1 MLDRKQIMGH
11 WFADLYD
18 QEETYTMDVAL
29 LLDTLG
35 PDPKNVL
42 EACCGTGRILLPLAQ
57 AGHTAT
63 GFDKEEAMLNK
74 LKPKAEGVP
83 RLHYRKM
90 DAVTGDWGHGFDV
103 VVLAG
108 NILINIESE
117 MNYKQAQETFIQKAA
132 ACLKPGG
139 YLYLDFD
146 LHARPWEVFPLK
158 KERVIFQGTDDTGVT
173 GKCVALEGGYDVDTQ
188 MCWGKGIKELNL
200 PSGEKIVEDVRSL
213 KHIPTLEDVTGW
225 LHAYGFE
232 ILTAYGDYEK
242 HPIGPDTHRAI
253 LYAKKEQEKSI

>member
-1 MLDRKQIMGH
+1 MLNKKQIMDH

-42 EACCGTGRILLPLAQ
+42 EACCGTGRILLPLAL

-63 GFDKEEAMLNK
+63 GFDKETAMLAR

-83 RLHYRKM
+83 HLYYREM
-90 DAVTGDWGHGFDV
+90 DGVTGDWGQGFDV

-108 NILINIESE
+108 NILINIESD
-117 MNYKQAQETFIQKAA
+117 MDYKQAQETFLKKAA

-146 LHARPWEVFPLK
+146 LHARPWEAFTLK

-173 GKCVALEGGYDVDTQ
+173 GKCVALEGGYDRDTQ
-188 MCWGKGIKELNL
+188 MCWGKGIKELTL
-200 PSGEKIVEDVRSL
+200 PNGEKIMEDVRSL
-213 KHIPTLEDVTGW
+213 KHIPTLSDVTGW
-225 LHAYGFE
+225 LHAYGFK

-253 LYAKKEQEKSI
+253 LYARKEQEKIA

>member
-1 MLDRKQIMGH
+1 MPNRKQIIDH

-42 EACCGTGRILLPLAQ
+42 EACCGTGRILLPMAQ
-57 AGHTAT
+57 AGHTVT
-63 GFDKEEAMLNK
+63 GFDAEEAMLNK

-90 DAVTGDWGHGFDV
+90 DAISGDWGQGFDV

-132 ACLKPGG
+132 ACLRPGG
-139 YLYLDFD
+139 YLYLDFN
-146 LHARPWEVFPLK
+146 LHARPQEVFTLNR
-158 KERVIFQGTDDTGVT
+158 ERIIFQGTDDQGVS
-173 GKCVALEGGYDVDTQ
+173 GKCTLLEGTYDPDTQ
-188 MCWGKGIKELNL
+188 MCRSRGRKELTMPN
-200 PSGEKIVEDVRSL
+200 GEIIVENTVST
-213 KHIPTLEDVTGW
+213 KHIPTLDDVTGW
-225 LHAYGFE
+225 LHANGFE

-253 LYAKKEQEKSI
+253 LYARK